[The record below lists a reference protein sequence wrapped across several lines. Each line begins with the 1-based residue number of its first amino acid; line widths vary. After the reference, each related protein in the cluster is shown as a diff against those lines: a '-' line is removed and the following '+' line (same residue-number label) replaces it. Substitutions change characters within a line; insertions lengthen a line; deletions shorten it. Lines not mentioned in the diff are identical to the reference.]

1 MQNSSE
7 PNQHAPATDV
17 LIVGSGLIGALV
29 AQRIREDLPEA
40 RITMVEGGSRIGPVD
55 GHHLHDNADT
65 EIRESFNGRAAV
77 GVQSVYVGPRFT
89 SSVGTDVADLPPGM
103 FGLGAFDDDPTTMP
117 AAAVSWNVG
126 GMGVHWTA
134 ACPWPYDFEV
144 VDFLPRQEWERD
156 LAAARRLLHVTDAP
170 FVPST
175 AGERVLKIID
185 DVNDQLA
192 PGSQPA
198 RRAQTMPMASVAGD
212 DGRLARVGP
221 NRVFPPLAS
230 GTDDRFELLDQ
241 TLCVE
246 ILTDGSRAT
255 GARLRDVRTG
265 AERYLSARSVIVCAD
280 PLRTPQLLW
289 ASGIRGEA
297 VGAYLNEH
305 AFLSGR
311 VTVDLERLGL
321 SPDDL
326 PAYRED
332 EPFTNMYWLPQSGTG
347 QPLHGQ
353 IMEFLNPRAEGSDDL
368 LYSIGASVYVPTQI
382 RQENRIRFS
391 PTQTDAAGLPRMELD
406 FSYSPA
412 DLADIE
418 RGRRLQRDISAQL
431 GAFDPDKDSL
441 LLDAGSSM
449 HYTGTVRMGASHD
462 GRSVCDTD
470 GRVWE
475 LENLF
480 LGGGGVVPTALAC
493 NSTLTAAVLAVRM
506 TRAAV
511 EYVSRAMS
519 TTPSDAR
526 E

>member
-1 MQNSSE
+1 MQNPLVSIPQAS
-7 PNQHAPATDV
+7 AADV

-29 AQRIREDLPEA
+29 AQRIRENLPDA

-55 GHHLHDNADT
+55 GHHLHDNADA
-65 EIRESFNGRAAV
+65 EIRDAFNGRAAV

-89 SSVGTDVADLPPGM
+89 SSVGTDIADLPPGM
-103 FGLGAFDDDPTTMP
+103 FSLSAFDDDTTTMP
-117 AAAVSWNVG
+117 AAALSWNVG

-144 VDFLPRQEWERD
+144 VDFLPREEWDRD
-156 LAAARRLLHVTDAP
+156 LAAARRLLHVTEAP
-170 FVPST
+170 FVPSA
-175 AGERVLKIID
+175 AGKRVLEVI
-185 DVNDQLA
+185 NGQLA
-192 PGSQPA
+192 SDGQPS
-198 RRAQTMPMASVAGD
+198 RRAQVMPMASIAGD
-212 DGRLARVGP
+212 DGTIARVGP
-221 NRVFPPLAS
+221 DRIFPPLAS
-230 GTDDRFELLDQ
+230 GTDDRFELLDE

-246 ILTDGSRAT
+246 ILTNGSRAT
-255 GARLRDVRTG
+255 GARLRDVSTG
-265 AERYLSARSVIVCAD
+265 DERDLSARAVIVCAD

-321 SPDDL
+321 TPGDL

-332 EPFTNMYWLPQSGTG
+332 EPFTNVYWLPQCGTG

-353 IMEFLNPRAEGSDDL
+353 IMEFLNPRAEDSRDL

-391 PTQTDAAGLPRMELD
+391 QTQTDAAGLPRMELD
-406 FSYSPA
+406 FSYSPT
-412 DLADIE
+412 DLANIE
-418 RGRRLQRDISAQL
+418 RGRCLQRDLCTQL
-431 GAFDPDKDSL
+431 GEFDSDKDSL

-449 HYTGTVRMGASHD
+449 HYTGTVRMGESHD
-462 GRSVCDTD
+462 GRSVCDTN

-493 NSTLTAAVLAVRM
+493 NSTLTAALLAVRM

-511 EYVSRAMS
+511 DYVSRVTSATPK
-519 TTPSDAR
+519 TTGQ
-526 E
+526 